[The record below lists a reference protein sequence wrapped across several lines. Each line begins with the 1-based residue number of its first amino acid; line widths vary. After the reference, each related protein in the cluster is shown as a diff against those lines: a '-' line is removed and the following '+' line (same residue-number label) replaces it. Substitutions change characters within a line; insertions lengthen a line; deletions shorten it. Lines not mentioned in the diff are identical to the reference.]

1 MNELDALKL
10 EGRDFVIVDEI
21 KIDDVLYVQLASASD
36 PEDFCI
42 RKVIL
47 KNKEEILTGL
57 DSDEEFDM
65 ALSAFIEKNHLKEEN

>member
-21 KIDDVLYVQLASASD
+21 VVNNIKYVHLASASD

-42 RKVIL
+42 RKIVIIDD
-47 KNKEEILTGL
+47 EEILTGL
-57 DSDEEFDM
+57 DSDEEFDI
-65 ALSAFIEKNHLKEEN
+65 ALDAFIKKNHQVEEN

>member
-10 EGRDFVIVDEI
+10 EGRDFVIIDEI
-21 KIDDVLYVQLASASD
+21 KINDIVYVHLANADD

-42 RKVIL
+42 RKIIL
-47 KNKEEILTGL
+47 KNNEEILTGL

-65 ALSAFIEKNHLKEEN
+65 ALDMFIKKNHKQEEN

>member
-21 KIDDVLYVQLASASD
+21 KINDVLYVQLASADD
-36 PEDFCI
+36 PEEFCI

-47 KNKEEILTGL
+47 KNNEEILTGL
-57 DSDEEFDM
+57 DSDLEFDM
-65 ALSAFIEKNHLKEEN
+65 ALDAFIKKNHKEEEN